1 MLREER
7 NVSFRGF
14 GDECQLIIFSDISQ
28 ESERCFHEKKKKKKK
43 KGLFETDIFQLKTY
57 S

>member
-43 KGLFETDIFQLKTY
+43 GLFETDIFQLKTY

>member
-28 ESERCFHEKKKKKKK
+28 ESERCFHEKKKKRRR
-43 KGLFETDIFQLKTY
+43 KGFLKQTFFN
-57 S
+57 